1 MTVLL
6 VLVGGAVGAP
16 LRYLADLAVQRRH
29 DSVFPWGT
37 FAVNVVGSFVLGAV
51 AAAVFVAGAP
61 SWVLTLV
68 GTGLCGAL
76 TTFSTFG
83 FETVRLL
90 EEGSAR
96 TALLNVVGSV
106 LAGLL
111 ACVAGWGAVTLAA

>member
-1 MTVLL
+1 
-6 VLVGGAVGAP
+6 
-16 LRYLADLAVQRRH
+16 
-29 DSVFPWGT
+29 
-37 FAVNVVGSFVLGAV
+37 V